1 MSNIIDFRK
10 SRKKTVQRVSR
21 FISQTEYFW
30 KELDDKRM
38 LLDVVMENAAEELQQ
53 RGYDPDAFIL
63 GKYAMYDF
71 LGESLWEA
79 YVEEPEEGAGKGFL

>member
-10 SRKKTVQRVSR
+10 SRKKTGQIVSG

-38 LLDVVMENAAEELQQ
+38 LLDVVMENAAEEFQQ
-53 RGYDPDAFIL
+53 RGYPIFPIP
-63 GKYAMYDF
+63 
-71 LGESLWEA
+71 EA
-79 YVEEPEEGAGKGFL
+79 KPAVEKVIEKIMRYEQ